1 MSIKIVPAFL
11 LLLSVSITGLVPAQ
25 IPAPANGKAKSEK
38 ESEKRKELEEKTL
51 GLLDEVINGA
61 WSLKL
66 AENRSFV
73 LGTTADLL
81 WPHDEKRARS
91 LFWEALNNLN
101 LPTNAVDD
109 SPGKDVAAKQPA
121 EKQSMAKDGPGKEP
135 STKEQGNKPASKEAT
150 PKGPTKEQS
159 EALNKYYETFAK
171 RREFLRKVAARD
183 SQLALDMLRVT
194 RQPPAPQVPGYFHI
208 PGETDLEEEIA
219 SVAAIRDPKRALQ
232 IARQSLG
239 KGLSFELLNLLNQLN
254 QQDQAA
260 GSELAADII
269 AKLGDENLGTN
280 LTALVMATSLLSQ
293 SRTPEPVVSEEEA
306 SQISV
311 YKPLKL
317 NDEQKRSVVEMITD
331 SALSATA
338 NGSLLLNI
346 RSVMADIEQYA
357 PDRAAKVKAKF
368 GEWNRTLGKD
378 QQEWVLQNSL
388 TENGNPE
395 QMIRAAD
402 KMGEEV
408 RESLYRNA
416 VTLATMRGRADMLRE
431 FINSQIEDESRKKN
445 LLDLLDTEQIYDAV
459 NRGKTDDLQKLMP
472 LIRLK
477 EQRAL
482 VMCEL
487 AILLEKQGKHDAAVE
502 LLDEARLL
510 VNIDLNDE
518 KKSNAMLTLM
528 LASALVQPAKA
539 FPMIERVVDRANG
552 EISKL
557 LLLDRVVKTG
567 ATRNGEII
575 LSQPG
580 IPLDFAMLK
589 YSRGIVALANADFS
603 RTKSLADRFERNEL
617 RVLARLLM
625 VQALL
630 RHGEQSQASK

>member
-1 MSIKIVPAFL
+1 MSIKYVPAFL

-25 IPAPANGKAKSEK
+25 TQAPADEKAKSEK
-38 ESEKRKELEEKTL
+38 EFEKRKELEEKTV

-73 LGTTADLL
+73 MGTTADLL

-101 LPTNAVDD
+101 LPTNAAEG
-109 SPGKDVAAKQPA
+109 SPGKDVASKQPV
-121 EKQSMAKDGPGKEP
+121 EKQSIAKDGAAKEP
-135 STKEQGNKPASKEAT
+135 STKEQGNKAASKEAT
-150 PKGPTKEQS
+150 AKGPTKEQS

-183 SQLALDMLRVT
+183 SQLALDMLRAT
-194 RQPPAPQVPGYFHI
+194 RQPPAPQVRGYFHI
-208 PGETDLEEEIA
+208 PGDTDLEEEIA
-219 SVAAIRDPKRALQ
+219 SVAATYDPKRALQ

-239 KGLSFELLNLLNQLN
+239 KGLSFELLNLLSQLN
-254 QQDQAA
+254 QRDQAA

-269 AKLGDENLGTN
+269 AKLGDESLGTS

-293 SRTPEPVVSEEEA
+293 SRTPEVVVSEEA
-306 SQISV
+306 TQMSV

-317 NDEQKRSVVEMITD
+317 SDEQKRSVVEMITD

-346 RSVMADIEQYA
+346 RSVMPEIEQYA
-357 PDRAAKVKAKF
+357 PDRAAKVKAKLA
-368 GEWNRTLGKD
+368 EWNRTLGRD
-378 QQEWVLQNSL
+378 QQEWALQSSL

-395 QMIRAAD
+395 QMIRVAD
-402 KMGEEV
+402 KMREDV

-416 VTLATMRGRADMLRE
+416 VTLATMRGRADTLRE
-431 FINSQIEDESRKKN
+431 FINSQIEDESRKRN

-459 NRGKTDDLQKLMP
+459 NRGKTEDLQKLLP

-482 VMCEL
+482 AMSEL
-487 AILLEKQGKHDAAVE
+487 AILLEKQGKHDAAVG
-502 LLDEARLL
+502 LLDEARSL
-510 VNIDLNDE
+510 VNVDLNDE
-518 KKSNAMLTLM
+518 KKSNAMLAFM

-539 FPMIERVVDRANG
+539 FSMIEQIVDRANG

-617 RVLARLLM
+617 RLLARLLM

-630 RHGEQSQASK
+630 RHSEQSQAPK